1 MRRRA
6 LSDETAGRTVKGW
19 EREVGRANAGLG
31 GNQAFSFIGT
41 AAFSAAG
48 QVRYSQVGDETIIQA
63 NTKVRAAP
71 SRQPHSLD
79 KWLYPLISGEDVKRG
94 RFD

>member
-63 NTKVRAAP
+63 NTNANT
-71 SRQPHSLD
+71 STIEFELHLLGNLTLSTNGFIL
-79 KWLYPLISGEDVKRG
+79 
-94 RFD
+94 